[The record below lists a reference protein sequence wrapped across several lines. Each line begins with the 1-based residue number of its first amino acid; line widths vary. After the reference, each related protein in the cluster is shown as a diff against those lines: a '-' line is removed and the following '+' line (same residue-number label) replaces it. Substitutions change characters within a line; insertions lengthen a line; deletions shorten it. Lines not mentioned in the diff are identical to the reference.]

1 MAAAPAT
8 EPMITLAMVPPDN
21 EGAAARGRVD
31 VAIDVEVAEVLGET
45 AVEVARTLRFLNRL
59 AQAVESA
66 MQAKSIT
73 RDWRLYPQHVDSES
87 YPHEVTGIS
96 LAAYFGLAKI
106 VEALMDNS
114 VNDTE
119 GALFWATTGGPNVR
133 GVMRAAAE
141 NGYEDVIR
149 ILVANGGDV
158 NAGCDED
165 EGNALQAAAMK
176 VGGELGSVLHI
187 AAVNGDESITG
198 LLLKNGADPNTKGG
212 MYGFALQAAVEEGHE
227 NIIQMLLDNGADV
240 NLEGG
245 PNGNAF
251 QAAVEN
257 SDQDIVELLLA
268 HGANINMMIGGE
280 KYTAL
285 QEVARRGLEP
295 MTALHQAAKEGQAG
309 VVALL
314 LRKGANPNI
323 RDQRGFT
330 ALDWAKKKFT
340 EVVRVLEAARQ
351 R

>member
-1 MAAAPAT
+1 
-8 EPMITLAMVPPDN
+8 
-21 EGAAARGRVD
+21 
-31 VAIDVEVAEVLGET
+31 
-45 AVEVARTLRFLNRL
+45 
-59 AQAVESA
+59 
-66 MQAKSIT
+66 
-73 RDWRLYPQHVDSES
+73 
-87 YPHEVTGIS
+87 
-96 LAAYFGLAKI
+96 
-106 VEALMDNS
+106 
-114 VNDTE
+114 
-119 GALFWATTGGPNVR
+119 
-133 GVMRAAAE
+133 MRAAAE

-176 VGGELGSVLHI
+176 
-187 AAVNGDESITG
+187 
-198 LLLKNGADPNTKGG
+198 DPNTKGG

>member
-1 MAAAPAT
+1 
-8 EPMITLAMVPPDN
+8 
-21 EGAAARGRVD
+21 
-31 VAIDVEVAEVLGET
+31 
-45 AVEVARTLRFLNRL
+45 
-59 AQAVESA
+59 
-66 MQAKSIT
+66 
-73 RDWRLYPQHVDSES
+73 
-87 YPHEVTGIS
+87 
-96 LAAYFGLAKI
+96 
-106 VEALMDNS
+106 
-114 VNDTE
+114 
-119 GALFWATTGGPNVR
+119 
-133 GVMRAAAE
+133 
-141 NGYEDVIR
+141 
-149 ILVANGGDV
+149 
-158 NAGCDED
+158 
-165 EGNALQAAAMK
+165 
-176 VGGELGSVLHI
+176 
-187 AAVNGDESITG
+187 
-198 LLLKNGADPNTKGG
+198 
-212 MYGFALQAAVEEGHE
+212 